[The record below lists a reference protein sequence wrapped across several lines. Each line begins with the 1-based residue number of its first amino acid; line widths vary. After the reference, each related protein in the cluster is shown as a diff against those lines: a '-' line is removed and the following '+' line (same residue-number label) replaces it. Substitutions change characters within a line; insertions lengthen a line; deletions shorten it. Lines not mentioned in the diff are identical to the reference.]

1 MNTKLIQSKAKYI
14 LSSRLHFLALVR
26 SSAHAYFLACWT
38 SGATGTT
45 DARLTHGAGLGQ
57 GPGADDPGQ
66 GPGAD
71 DIGQGP
77 GADGLVRARGVDAP
91 DRGLG
96 RARGVDALDRD
107 HGRAHDQGGGE
118 GAHLPGDAA
127 AAAAPAADHAG
138 TTQSQHN

>member
-1 MNTKLIQSKAKYI
+1 MNTKLIQSKAKFI
-14 LSSRLHFLALVR
+14 SSSRLHFLALVR

-57 GPGADDPGQ
+57 GPGADD
-66 GPGAD
+66 
-71 DIGQGP
+71 IGQGP

-91 DRGLG
+91 DR
-96 RARGVDALDRD
+96 D

-118 GAHLPGDAA
+118 GAHPPGDAA

>member
-14 LSSRLHFLALVR
+14 SCSRRHFLALFG
-26 SSAHAYFLACWT
+26 SSAHTYFLACWT

-45 DARLTHGAGLGQ
+45 DAARLTHGVGLGQ
-57 GPGADDPGQ
+57 DPGADDPGQ
-66 GPGAD
+66 DPGAD
-71 DIGQGP
+71 GPGQGP

-91 DRGLG
+91 
-96 RARGVDALDRD
+96 DRD

>member
-14 LSSRLHFLALVR
+14 SSSRLHFLALVR

-45 DARLTHGAGLGQ
+45 DARSTHGAGL
-57 GPGADDPGQ
+57 GQ

-91 DRGLG
+91 DRDHG
-96 RARGVDALDRD
+96 RARGVDAPDRD

-118 GAHLPGDAA
+118 GAHPPGDAA